1 MTDYKDKERN
11 RQMMPT
17 IHKLISFVIP
27 CYRSEKTIEPVIEE
41 IIRVV
46 SERKEYDYEIICVN
60 DCSPDGVGEVIRRLT
75 ENNTRIKYI
84 EFAKN
89 KGKHAAILAGHA
101 YVSGEFVVDMDDDCQ
116 SPVYELWRLIAP
128 VENDECDV
136 ATANYFKKKES
147 LFKRFGS
154 WVNMLTSTIM
164 LDKPKGMIIDNF
176 SVMKRLISDEI
187 IKYKNPYPYFEG
199 LVFSIT
205 KRVNVVMMEQRERGD
220 DNSTGF
226 TFGKSLALWSN
237 GLTAFSIKPL
247 RIASVAGCLFAL
259 TGFLWG
265 IVIVLQKL
273 VFHSIEVMGYSSLAA
288 IMLFSSGLMML
299 MLGMMGE
306 YIGRIYISINALP
319 QYTIKQTENI
329 DSEKEGKI

>member
-1 MTDYKDKERN
+1 MQTVKKR
-11 RQMMPT
+11 
-17 IHKLISFVIP
+17 ISFVIP
-27 CYRSEKTIEPVIEE
+27 CYRSEKTIREVIDE

-46 SERKEYDYEIICVN
+46 SEKKEYDYEVVCVN
-60 DCSPDGVGEVIRRLT
+60 DCSPDQVGRVITQLAE
-75 ENNTRIKYI
+75 ENSKIKYI

-101 YVSGEFVVDMDDDCQ
+101 FVTGEFVVDMDDDCQ
-116 SPVYELWRLIAP
+116 SPVYELWRLLTP

-136 ATANYFKKKES
+136 ATANYYKKKES

-154 WVNMLTSTIM
+154 WVNMQTSSIM

-220 DNSTGF
+220 DNRTGY
-226 TFGKSLALWSN
+226 TFAKSLALWSN
-237 GLTAFSIKPL
+237 GLTAFSVKPL
-247 RIASVAGCLFAL
+247 RIASMAGLVFAIA
-259 TGFLWG
+259 GFVWG
-265 IVIVLQKL
+265 VSIIVRKL
-273 VFHSIEVMGYSSLAA
+273 VFHSILVMGYSSLAA

-299 MLGMMGE
+299 MLGMLGE
-306 YIGRIYISINALP
+306 YIGRIYISINSLP
-319 QYTIKQTENI
+319 QYTIKDVKNTDLSDLQ
-329 DSEKEGKI
+329 

>member
-1 MTDYKDKERN
+1 MQTVKKR
-11 RQMMPT
+11 
-17 IHKLISFVIP
+17 ISFVIP
-27 CYRSEKTIEPVIEE
+27 CYRSEKTIREVIDE

-46 SERKEYDYEIICVN
+46 SEKKEYDYEVVCVN
-60 DCSPDGVGEVIRRLT
+60 DCSPDQVGRVITQLAE
-75 ENNTRIKYI
+75 ENSKIKYI

-101 YVSGEFVVDMDDDCQ
+101 FVTGEFVVDMDDDCQ
-116 SPVYELWRLIAP
+116 SPVYELWRLLTP

-136 ATANYFKKKES
+136 ATANYYKKKES

-154 WVNMLTSTIM
+154 WVNMQTSSIM

-220 DNSTGF
+220 DNRTGY
-226 TFGKSLALWSN
+226 TFAKSLALWSN
-237 GLTAFSIKPL
+237 GLTAFSVKPL
-247 RIASVAGCLFAL
+247 RIASMAGLIFAIA
-259 TGFLWG
+259 GFVWG
-265 IVIVLQKL
+265 VSIIVRKL
-273 VFHSIEVMGYSSLAA
+273 VFHSILVMGYSSLAA

-299 MLGMMGE
+299 MLGMLGE
-306 YIGRIYISINALP
+306 YIGRIYISINSLP
-319 QYTIKQTENI
+319 QYTIKDVKNTDLSDLQ
-329 DSEKEGKI
+329 

>member
-1 MTDYKDKERN
+1 MQTVKKR
-11 RQMMPT
+11 
-17 IHKLISFVIP
+17 ISFVIP
-27 CYRSEKTIEPVIEE
+27 CYRSEKTIREVIDE

-46 SERKEYDYEIICVN
+46 SEKKEYDYEVLCVN
-60 DCSPDGVGEVIRRLT
+60 DCSPDQVGRVITQLAE
-75 ENNTRIKYI
+75 ENSKIKYI

-101 YVSGEFVVDMDDDCQ
+101 FVTGEFVVDMDDDCQ
-116 SPVYELWRLIAP
+116 SPVYELWRLLTP

-136 ATANYFKKKES
+136 ATANYYKKKES

-154 WVNMLTSTIM
+154 WVNMQTSSIM

-220 DNSTGF
+220 DNRTGY
-226 TFGKSLALWSN
+226 TFAKSLALWSN
-237 GLTAFSIKPL
+237 GLTAFSVKPL
-247 RIASVAGCLFAL
+247 RIASMAGLIFAIA
-259 TGFLWG
+259 GFVWG
-265 IVIVLQKL
+265 VSIIVRKL
-273 VFHSIEVMGYSSLAA
+273 VFHSILVMGYSSLAA

-299 MLGMMGE
+299 MLGMLGE
-306 YIGRIYISINALP
+306 YIGRIYISINSLP
-319 QYTIKQTENI
+319 QYTIKDVKNTDLSDLQ
-329 DSEKEGKI
+329 

>member
-1 MTDYKDKERN
+1 MQEVKKR
-11 RQMMPT
+11 
-17 IHKLISFVIP
+17 ISFVIP
-27 CYRSEKTIEPVIEE
+27 CYRSEKTIREVIGE

-46 SERKEYDYEIICVN
+46 SEKKEYDYEVICVN
-60 DCSPDGVGEVIRRLT
+60 DCSPDQVGSVITQLA
-75 ENNTRIKYI
+75 ESNPKIKYI
-84 EFAKN
+84 EFVKN

-101 YVSGEFVVDMDDDCQ
+101 FVTGEFVVDMDDDCQ
-116 SPVYELWRLIAP
+116 SPVYELWRLLTP

-154 WVNMLTSTIM
+154 WINMKTSTIM

-220 DNSTGF
+220 DNRTGY
-226 TFGKSLALWSN
+226 TFIKSLALWSN
-237 GLTAFSIKPL
+237 GLTAFSVKPL
-247 RIASVAGCLFAL
+247 RIASVAGLIFAIA
-259 TGFLWG
+259 GFLWG
-265 IVIVLQKL
+265 ISIIIRKL
-273 VFHSIEVMGYSSLAA
+273 VFDSILVMGYSSLAA

-299 MLGMMGE
+299 MLGMLGE
-306 YIGRIYISINALP
+306 YIGRIYISINSQP
-319 QYTIKQTENI
+319 QYTIKNI
-329 DSEKEGKI
+329 KNVDPPDLQ